1 MEKNFVSALTV
12 QNATETISTP
22 LATPYT
28 VPQFV
33 TKLVEC
39 GLQIEM
45 AGVTTLEPVS
55 AIFELS
61 CDDATLGLGNQQFVT
76 DTVIPL
82 TDGVVI
88 FPARVH
94 DVNIPVTPS
103 SHISC
108 NVSFNRALTVNPSWR
123 LFGKFA

>member
-1 MEKNFVSALTV
+1 MEKNFVCALTQ
-12 QNATETISTP
+12 QNATETTATA

-28 VPQFV
+28 VPQSV
-33 TKLVEC
+33 SRLVEV

-61 CDDATLGLGNQQFVT
+61 CDDATLGLGTQQFAT

-82 TDGVVI
+82 TSGTIV

-94 DVNIPVTPS
+94 DINIPVTPS

-108 NVSFNRALTVNPSWR
+108 NVTFNRALTVQPSWR